1 MNANSKKSNLGKS
14 IVWTALLVLFGLLA
28 LIGGA
33 KTLVVLLPAAVF
45 IWYHARPVL
54 HGGRN

>member
-1 MNANSKKSNLGKS
+1 MNLKSNLGKS
-14 IVWTALLVLFGLLA
+14 MAWTAVLVLFGLLA

>member
-1 MNANSKKSNLGKS
+1 MA
-14 IVWTALLVLFGLLA
+14 WTAVLVALGLLA

-54 HGGRN
+54 QGGRN